1 MRPMLKTPYR
11 RVRIRPL
18 GRNAE
23 FETRLEFAVATLVV
37 MLLALAVMVALT
49 PTRAYGQIAPDAP
62 RLISPHGSGG
72 MGVHWLR
79 NEAFPGDQG
88 ALLVTWA
95 MPALP
100 SGMRLRAGGGQGAG
114 GASAVFGGIDYQVP
128 LRRSARQWGF
138 ELDWQSGVG
147 ISAGDYSLVTLP
159 VGLSGGLS
167 WQSGTVWIA
176 PFVTAGVAADL
187 RLGDEA
193 PGKEFVVDPTLEAGL
208 DVAFDRERTVVLRA
222 ATIWGERQAVS
233 LGFAVGV
240 GVLRR

>member
-1 MRPMLKTPYR
+1 MPR
-11 RVRIRPL
+11 R
-18 GRNAE
+18 AE
-23 FETRLEFAVATLVV
+23 FETRVSYVVAALIV

-49 PTRAYGQIAPDAP
+49 PARAYAQIAPDAP

-72 MGVHWLR
+72 VGVHWLR

-114 GASAVFGGIDYQVP
+114 GASAMFGGLDYQVP
-128 LRRSARQWGF
+128 LRRSAKPWGL

-159 VGLSGGLS
+159 VGITGGLS
-167 WQSGTVWIA
+167 WQSGAVWLA
-176 PFVTAGVAADL
+176 PYVTTGVAADL
-187 RLGDEA
+187 RLGDQA
-193 PGKEFVVDPTLEAGL
+193 PEKEFVVDPTIEAGL
-208 DVAFDRERTVVLRA
+208 DVAFDRARTVVLRA

-240 GVLRR
+240 GALRR